1 MRTIVQVG
9 EVRVQLEERARLMP
23 ELGNLR
29 QDYLMRRVGE
39 LHGESRIQPGGEQR
53 PEVGIRY
60 ASLSFICDMAGGIR
74 AYAGL
79 SILSVKDGV
88 SR

>member
-1 MRTIVQVG
+1 MG
-9 EVRVQLEERARLMP
+9 EVRVQLEERAGLVP
-23 ELGNLR
+23 ELGNLL
-29 QDYLMRRVGE
+29 QDELMRRVSE
-39 LHGESRIQPGGEQR
+39 LHGESRIQRGGGQG
-53 PEVGIRY
+53 PEVGIGY